1 MKQQATMAVTGNLR
15 CRSVRFGET
24 KTGGGN
30 NSLVAY
36 ATLSDYDT
44 TQAVVMEGDVCV
56 ERLTVCGTVI
66 VSGDVMITGEEG

>member
-1 MKQQATMAVTGNLR
+1 MAVMGNLR
-15 CRSVRFGET
+15 CRSVKFGENGL
-24 KTGGGN
+24 GGGN

-66 VSGDVMITGEEG
+66 VAGDVMITGEEG